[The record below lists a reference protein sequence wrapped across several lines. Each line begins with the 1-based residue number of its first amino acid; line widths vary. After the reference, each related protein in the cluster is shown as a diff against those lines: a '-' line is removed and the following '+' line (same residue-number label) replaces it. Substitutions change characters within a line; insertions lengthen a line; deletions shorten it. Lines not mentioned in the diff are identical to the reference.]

1 MNDQRLVLRE
11 AAEWLATLH
20 SGEAG
25 EEERARCRAWRE
37 ADPRHDRAYLKV
49 EALWRR
55 FDGLDGEAAAS
66 ATLSTMLWRRRRRAL
81 ARGGGALALMVTV
94 LFGGALLAMHPF
106 TPLDLIA
113 DYRSGVGEQRRV
125 VLADGSELL
134 LNTAAVVDIAYSD
147 GERRVRLRR
156 GELLAE
162 VARDPQRPFIVETDA
177 GTARALGTR
186 YTVRERDGRLGV
198 VVTESAVEVCG
209 LIQKPAGRENCVSAP
224 QGHVAGVVDGNPTAP
239 QAVDTAV
246 ATAWVRGRL
255 VADNRPLTEVLSE
268 LGRYRKGFLRYDPEA
283 LKGLRVSGVFPLD
296 DTDRALALLTDY
308 LPVTVTRYTPL
319 ITLIEPAATTPR

>member
-37 ADPRHDRAYLKV
+37 ADPRHDRAYRKV

-66 ATLSTMLWRRRRRAL
+66 ATLSTVLWRRRRRDL
-81 ARGGGALALMVTV
+81 ARSGGALALMVTV
-94 LFGGALLAMHPF
+94 LFGGALLAMRPF
-106 TPLDLIA
+106 TPLDLMA
-113 DYRSGVGEQRRV
+113 DYRSGVGQQHRV
-125 VLADGSELL
+125 VLPDGSELL
-134 LNTAAVVDIAYSD
+134 LNTAAVVDVAYSD

-162 VARDPQRPFIVETDA
+162 VARDPERPFIVETDA

-186 YTVRERDGRLGV
+186 YTVREGDGRLDV
-198 VVTESAVEVCG
+198 VVTESSVEVCG
-209 LIQKPAGRENCVSAP
+209 AVRKPSGRSHCVATP
-224 QGHVAGVVDGNPTAP
+224 EGHRAGVVDGNVTAP
-239 QAVDTAV
+239 RAVDTAI
-246 ATAWVRGRL
+246 ATAWVKGRL
-255 VADNRPLTEVLSE
+255 VADDRPLTEVLSE
-268 LGRYRKGFLRYDPEA
+268 LGRYRQGFLRYDPEA
-283 LKGLRVSGVFPLD
+283 LEGMRVSGVFPLD
-296 DTDRALALLTDY
+296 DPERALAMLADY

-319 ITLIEPAATTPR
+319 MTLVSPAADAVR